1 MILSHRHRFIFFKTH
16 KTAGTSLEI
25 ALSKFCGPDDVITR
39 IQPADERLRRAA
51 GFRGPQHFVHRPLR
65 DYGLKEVRSVL
76 KRGRPP
82 SLFDNH
88 TKATRLRALVEPS
101 VWNTYFKFTIVRSP
115 WDVALSR
122 YFHSVRKHW
131 RPPAFDCW
139 LASRYHLINRNWPIY
154 TEDDVPLMDFYIA
167 YEDLENDL
175 CSVSARIGTPEN
187 IFEVFKTL
195 GAKGGFRAAARRVP
209 SGAAWTAATIDL
221 VAREAA
227 AEIRFFG
234 YAPPVAGAD
243 ASRPADATGDEGSR

>member
-65 DYGLKEVRSVL
+65 EYGLKEVRSVL

-88 TKATRLRALVEPS
+88 TKATRLRALVAPP
-101 VWNTYFKFTIVRSP
+101 VWAAYFKFTIVRNP
-115 WDVALSR
+115 WDVARSR

-131 RPPAFDCW
+131 RPPPFDSW
-139 LASRYHLINRNWPIY
+139 LASRSHLINRNWPIY

-175 CSVSARIGTPEN
+175 TAVSARIGAPEN
-187 IFEVFKTL
+187 VFDVFKTL
-195 GAKGGFRAAARRVP
+195 RAKGGFRAEARRVRG
-209 SGAAWTAATIDL
+209 GARWTPATIDL

-234 YAPPVAGAD
+234 YEPPLAD
-243 ASRPADATGDEGSR
+243 ADAAALGDATGADGAR